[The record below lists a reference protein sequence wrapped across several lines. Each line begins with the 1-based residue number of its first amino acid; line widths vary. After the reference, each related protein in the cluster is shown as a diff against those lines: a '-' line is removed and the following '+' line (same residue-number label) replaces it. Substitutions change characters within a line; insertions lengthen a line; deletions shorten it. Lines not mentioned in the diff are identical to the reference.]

1 MQPLSNGPRT
11 IRPALLCLAAV
22 LPTPALAQA
31 WTTIRATPPAPAAYQ
46 VAKNQDDIRA
56 GRRSGQ
62 LSRADARDLR
72 RENARVAISR
82 PPMPETARPTPKP
95 PSFRPPPKP
104 PTAASSRN
112 ARKARSEATLSAAMR
127 PILIAS
133 FDHRLREFA
142 FS

>member
-46 VAKNQDDIRA
+46 VAKNHDDIRA

-72 RENARVAISR
+72 RDNARVGDLAV
-82 PPMPETARPTPKP
+82 TYARNGT
-95 PSFRPPPKP
+95 
-104 PTAASSRN
+104 TD
-112 ARKARSEATLSAAMR
+112 SEAAFVQAAAEATHSR
-127 PILIAS
+127 IVAK
-133 FDHRLREFA
+133 RTQA
-142 FS
+142 AK